1 MKKRKK
7 EEYETPQAVLV
18 QVPVENGFSLS
29 STGGNEDSNIESFG
43 DSGNN
48 YGNELF

>member
-1 MKKRKK
+1 MMKSKK
-7 EEYETPQAVLV
+7 EEYQTPQAMLVL
-18 QVPVENGFSLS
+18 VPVENGFSLS
-29 STGGNEDSNIESFG
+29 SSGTAEDSNIESFG